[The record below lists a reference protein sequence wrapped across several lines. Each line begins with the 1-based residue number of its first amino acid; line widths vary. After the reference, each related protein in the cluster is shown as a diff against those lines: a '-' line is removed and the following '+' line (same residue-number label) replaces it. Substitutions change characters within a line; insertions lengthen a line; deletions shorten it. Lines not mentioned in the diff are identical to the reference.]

1 MGKNMNFSG
10 QPIFNQL
17 LNFIDKNEIK
27 QIAKKHEAE
36 RYVKKFTTYHHLVV
50 MLYAS
55 IEGYHSI
62 RETIFGFYNPETPRI
77 GNHYSC
83 LGNRIISHH
92 RHYYF
97 LGDYGGCLKLD

>member
-27 QIAKKHEAE
+27 QIAKKHEVE
-36 RYVKKFTTYHHLVV
+36 RYVKKITTYLHLVV

-55 IEGYHSI
+55 IGVL
-62 RETIFGFYNPETPRI
+62 TNF
-77 GNHYSC
+77 
-83 LGNRIISHH
+83 
-92 RHYYF
+92 
-97 LGDYGGCLKLD
+97 

>member
-36 RYVKKFTTYHHLVV
+36 RYVKNLQ
-50 MLYAS
+50 
-55 IEGYHSI
+55 
-62 RETIFGFYNPETPRI
+62 P
-77 GNHYSC
+77 
-83 LGNRIISHH
+83 III
-92 RHYYF
+92 
-97 LGDYGGCLKLD
+97 

>member
-62 RETIFGFYNPETPRI
+62 RETI
-77 GNHYSC
+77 
-83 LGNRIISHH
+83 LGL
-92 RHYYF
+92 
-97 LGDYGGCLKLD
+97 LGSPLRSPYVFPTWATQKLNAPKKCRLF